1 MTTHLY
7 IRVSTNK
14 QDFDRQYFI
23 LNENGYNKSNSVIHT
38 ETYSGKTINDR
49 PVLSSLLSEVKA
61 NDIIVIESLSRLARS
76 LKDLL
81 SIIELL
87 EEKNV
92 TLKSIK
98 EQIDLTSA
106 VGKMML
112 SIMGAFNQFER
123 DIISERTSEK
133 LQAMKAEGVELGRPK
148 EYDHQA
154 IIKFYLSDRGITYDD
169 IATKF
174 GISKGQVSNIMK
186 SGNIKKKTRRIAR

>member
-23 LNENGYNKSNSVIHT
+23 LNENGYNKSNSGSHT

-81 SIIELL
+81 SI
-87 EEKNV
+87 
-92 TLKSIK
+92 K
-98 EQIDLTSA
+98 ECY
-106 VGKMML
+106 
-112 SIMGAFNQFER
+112 FE
-123 DIISERTSEK
+123 
-133 LQAMKAEGVELGRPK
+133 V
-148 EYDHQA
+148 Y
-154 IIKFYLSDRGITYDD
+154 
-169 IATKF
+169 
-174 GISKGQVSNIMK
+174 
-186 SGNIKKKTRRIAR
+186 

>member
-87 EEKNV
+87 EEKN
-92 TLKSIK
+92 
-98 EQIDLTSA
+98 E
-106 VGKMML
+106 
-112 SIMGAFNQFER
+112 N
-123 DIISERTSEK
+123 
-133 LQAMKAEGVELGRPK
+133 
-148 EYDHQA
+148 
-154 IIKFYLSDRGITYDD
+154 
-169 IATKF
+169 
-174 GISKGQVSNIMK
+174 VS
-186 SGNIKKKTRRIAR
+186 TRFLIQN